1 MIQRSSIGGE
11 DGGMRA
17 FECIIRSGGGMGVVC
32 WPTLW
37 LFDCLSLLVTDFC
50 IALQLYCCTSTST
63 GTCTLRTG
71 QGMQQVWREA
81 TGTDTVLEGSTGTRR
96 STRLP
101 LYSTTGT
108 GTCYQHSL
116 FGGSFYFAEHVS
128 D

>member
-50 IALQLYCCTSTST
+50 
-63 GTCTLRTG
+63 
-71 QGMQQVWREA
+71 
-81 TGTDTVLEGSTGTRR
+81 TVLSPIIRFSAKTGR
-96 STRLP
+96 SLVWDGAWSQKP
-101 LYSTTGT
+101 VLSI
-108 GTCYQHSL
+108 HSL
-116 FGGSFYFAEHVS
+116 NTVARGWF
-128 D
+128 